1 MTRALSEM
9 LPDGGILT
17 GIGVS
22 SLVNDLTDGLY
33 DKILTQESAANVADV
48 VITFLCVSIDSS
60 MTLENLPVQI
70 SSILTDNAE
79 VAMVKHRVRELLL
92 EALENISLS
101 GQNTGTDA
109 LTSTPPTTTLDHIGR
124 PAFFSHWLLL
134 IFGFFIIDATF
145 VHIRLVK
152 HTTATA
158 SVVSFKLLN
167 MVVLRSMDVGAYHL
181 EWLLI
186 QNVMARGGLYWEVP
200 K

>member
-1 MTRALSEM
+1 M

-17 GIGVS
+17 GVGVS

-33 DKILTQESAANVADV
+33 DELEKILTQESTANIADV
-48 VITFLCVSIDSS
+48 VTNRVNTFLCDIIDNS
-60 MTLENLPVQI
+60 MTLENLPDQI

-79 VAMVKHRVRELLL
+79 VAMVKHRVQELLS
-92 EALENISLS
+92 EVLENISLS
-101 GQNTGTDA
+101 GQNTSTDA
-109 LTSTPPTTTLDHIGR
+109 TTPTTTLDHIGR

-158 SVVSFKLLN
+158 SVVSFKL
-167 MVVLRSMDVGAYHL
+167 VVLRSMDVGAYHL

-186 QNVMARGGLYWEVP
+186 QNVMARGGLCWEVP

>member
-1 MTRALSEM
+1 M

-70 SSILTDNAE
+70 SSI
-79 VAMVKHRVRELLL
+79 KHRVRELLL